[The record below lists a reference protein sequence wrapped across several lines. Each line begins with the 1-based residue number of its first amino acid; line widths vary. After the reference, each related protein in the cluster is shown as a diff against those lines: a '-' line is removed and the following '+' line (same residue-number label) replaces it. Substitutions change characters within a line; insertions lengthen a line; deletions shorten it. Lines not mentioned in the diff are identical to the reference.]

1 MKKSSYCADIASETL
16 PNVFSRE
23 TRKREPLFYD
33 ESYDNISGT
42 LGTKCHV
49 LKPPGTTYAL

>member
-23 TRKREPLFYD
+23 TRKREPLFYGD
-33 ESYDNISGT
+33 SYDSIGEIRENIT
-42 LGTKCHV
+42 RLGIHI
-49 LKPPGTTYAL
+49 ANESN

>member
-23 TRKREPLFYD
+23 TRKREALFYD
-33 ESYDNISGT
+33 DRYDNISET
-42 LGTKCHV
+42 LGTQ
-49 LKPPGTTYAL
+49 

>member
-33 ESYDNISGT
+33 DSYDSIGEIRESIT
-42 LGTKCHV
+42 RLGIHI
-49 LKPPGTTYAL
+49 ANESN